1 MTSPALVVLA
11 LLGQAAWRDPA
22 PHQVR
27 LVEVEPSVR
36 VEVLDFGGTG
46 RPIVFLGCYLTAHVF
61 DEIAPKLTGQ
71 LHVYGFTRRGI
82 GASSRPASGYELQRS
97 AADLLAVLDALK
109 LRAPILAANS
119 CGGWTATLLAAQH
132 PDRLGGVVYLEAAD
146 NPMLTLADY
155 NFPTVD
161 EASMPPR
168 VERPALDTSSVE
180 AYRRTQKAR
189 SGVAFPEAELRH
201 ELSPEVRRA
210 ITTGEVG
217 ERPAIRAA
225 VGKDR

>member
-1 MTSPALVVLA
+1 
-11 LLGQAAWRDPA
+11 
-22 PHQVR
+22 
-27 LVEVEPSVR
+27 
-36 VEVLDFGGTG
+36 
-46 RPIVFLGCYLTAHVF
+46 
-61 DEIAPKLTGQ
+61 
-71 LHVYGFTRRGI
+71 VYGFARRGI

-161 EASMPPR
+161 EASVPPR
-168 VERPALDTSSVE
+168 RAP
-180 AYRRTQKAR
+180 
-189 SGVAFPEAELRH
+189 GPRH
-201 ELSPEVRRA
+201 QF
-210 ITTGEVG
+210 G
-217 ERPAIRAA
+217 
-225 VGKDR
+225 